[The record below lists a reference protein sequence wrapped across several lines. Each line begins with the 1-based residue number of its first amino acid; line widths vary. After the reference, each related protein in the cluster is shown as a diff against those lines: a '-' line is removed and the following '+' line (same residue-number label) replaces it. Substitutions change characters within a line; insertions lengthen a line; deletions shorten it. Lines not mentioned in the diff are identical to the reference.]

1 MLAKRR
7 GLNWNLRPPHNC
19 CNCTFDSSCKF
30 YDINVC
36 RCDNFGNGGHDAKQ
50 KSQKAGPKAG
60 SVGIESIWIRWLWR
74 AIWISF
80 WINTFPSIHSIHLHM
95 EAAKSV
101 NIQRWKKGLILRCAP
116 PLIWIPTDYVHKVNL
131 LVSQK
136 TETLDN
142 SVIRKSTHSKK
153 HINFHPP
160 APPSKSL
167 TRLKRGKGQRCCRIC
182 SFLRT
187 Q

>member
-50 KSQKAGPKAG
+50 KSQKARPKAG

-116 PLIWIPTDYVHKVNL
+116 PSFEYRLIMYTKLTCWWVKRRRHSTIQSSGNRHTRRNILIFIRRHRRAKVWR
-131 LVSQK
+131 
-136 TETLDN
+136 D
-142 SVIRKSTHSKK
+142 
-153 HINFHPP
+153 
-160 APPSKSL
+160 
-167 TRLKRGKGQRCCRIC
+167 
-182 SFLRT
+182 
-187 Q
+187 